1 MKKQMLD
8 EGEYNFQS
16 GFSLQVNCDIQLTLL
31 NLKKSNW
38 AQESFNDVDVKVL
51 FVFIPKLI
59 KERITWI
66 YFNTLKLTLIV
77 DSN

>member
-8 EGEYNFQS
+8 EGEYNFWS

-38 AQESFNDVDVKVL
+38 VPESFNDVDVQVL
-51 FVFIPKLI
+51 FVFIPKINKGKINL
-59 KERITWI
+59 
-66 YFNTLKLTLIV
+66 
-77 DSN
+77 D